1 MSGGR
6 DAVLGRIRKGLG
18 RTGPVEGERRAE
30 LEARLRGHARGIIP
44 DRTARD
50 RKGLADLFVDM
61 AEGVQTSVAR
71 IASPDDAPAALADYL
86 AQHNLGSDIRMAP
99 DEKLD
104 DIPWDSRPTL
114 SITRGRSEGND
125 EVSVTAA
132 FSAVAETGT
141 LMLHSGPASP
151 TTLNFLPDN
160 HVVVLRA
167 SQIVR
172 AYEDGW
178 DLLRE
183 TGAMPRVVN
192 FVTGPSRSGDIEQT
206 LMLGAHGPRRLHIIL
221 IEDEDG

>member
-18 RTGPVEGERRAE
+18 RTGPVDGDQRAA
-30 LEARLRGHARGIIP
+30 LDARLQKHARGIIP
-44 DRTARD
+44 ERTARD
-50 RKGLADLFVDM
+50 RGGLADLFVEM

-71 IASPDDAPAALADYL
+71 VASPAGAPAALAEYL

-99 DEKLD
+99 DEKLN
-104 DIPWDSRPTL
+104 DIPWQDRPTL
-114 SITRGRSEGND
+114 SITRGRSDGND
-125 EVSVTAA
+125 EVGVTAA

-141 LMLHSGPASP
+141 LMLHSGPSSP

-167 SQIVR
+167 SEIVR

-178 DLLRE
+178 DLLRAK
-183 TGAMPRVVN
+183 GKMPRAVN

-221 IEDEDG
+221 IEDENG